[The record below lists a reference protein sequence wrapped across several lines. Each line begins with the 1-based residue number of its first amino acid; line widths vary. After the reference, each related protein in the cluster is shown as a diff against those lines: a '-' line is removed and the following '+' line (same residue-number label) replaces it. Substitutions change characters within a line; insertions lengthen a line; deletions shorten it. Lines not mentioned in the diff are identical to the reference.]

1 MPPFFIF
8 PFLFV
13 MVSDM
18 ALRMHVDVVSA
29 ERLIFTGQAEQL
41 NVRGEMGELGVFP
54 RHAPLLT
61 CLRPGL
67 LTLILPNNKQ
77 EKFFVSSG
85 YIEIQPGIVTVL
97 ADTVI
102 RSEEL
107 DKAAANAALE
117 IEQYTGKKM
126 QFDKELALNIALI
139 RALEE
144 VKKS

>member
-1 MPPFFIF
+1 
-8 PFLFV
+8 
-13 MVSDM
+13 MVCGM

-29 ERLIFTGQAEQL
+29 ERLIFAGQAEQL
-41 NVRGEMGELGVFP
+41 YIRGELGELGIFP
-54 RHAPLLT
+54 RHTPLLT
-61 CLRPGL
+61 CIRPGL
-67 LTLILPNNKQ
+67 LRLVLAENKL
-77 EKFFVSSG
+77 ESFFVSSG
-85 YIEIQPGIVTVL
+85 YLEVQPHVVTVL

-107 DKAAANAALE
+107 DAAAARAARE
-117 IEQYTGKKM
+117 IEHYQGKKM

>member
-1 MPPFFIF
+1 
-8 PFLFV
+8 
-13 MVSDM
+13 M

-41 NVRGEMGELGVFP
+41 HIRGELGELGIFP

-61 CLRPGL
+61 CIRPGL
-67 LTLILPNNKQ
+67 LRLVLSGDRL
-77 EKFFVSSG
+77 ESFFVSSG
-85 YIEIQPGIVTVL
+85 YLEVQPHVVTVL

-102 RSEEL
+102 RSDEL
-107 DKAAANAALE
+107 DAAAARAARE
-117 IEQYTGKKM
+117 IEQYEGKKIR
-126 QFDKELALNIALI
+126 FDKELALNIALI